1 VIFHITTQAEADA
14 ALAAGEYEPRGFG
27 EEGFIHCA
35 HGHQVSGVLD
45 RYFRG
50 RTGLVM
56 LTIDPSRL
64 ACPVVEENLA
74 GGAELFP
81 HVYGRLPVSAIVA
94 ITPLPFT
101 DTSTRTM

>member
-1 VIFHITTQAEADA
+1 MIFHITTQAEADA
-14 ALAAGEYEPRGFG
+14 ALASGEYEPQGFAQ
-27 EEGFIHCA
+27 EGFIHCA
-35 HGHQVSGVLD
+35 YGHQVIGVLG

-56 LTIDPSRL
+56 LTIDPAKLSS
-64 ACPVVEENLA
+64 PVVDENLA

-81 HVYGRLPVSAIVA
+81 HIYGRLPMAAVVG

-101 DTSTRTM
+101 DPPRS

>member
-14 ALAAGEYEPRGFG
+14 ALAAGEYQPQGFAQ
-27 EEGFIHCA
+27 EGFIHCA
-35 HGHQVSGVLD
+35 YGRQVIGVLD

-56 LTIDPSRL
+56 LTIDPSKL
-64 ACPVVEENLA
+64 TCPVVEENLT
-74 GGAELFP
+74 GGAERFP
-81 HVYGRLPVSAIVA
+81 HIYGRLPMTAVVG

-101 DTSTRTM
+101 DTPARPM

>member
-1 VIFHITTQAEADA
+1 MIFHITTQAAVDA
-14 ALAAGEYEPRGFG
+14 ALAAGEYEPEAFARD
-27 EEGFIHCA
+27 GFIHCA
-35 HGHQVSGVLD
+35 HGHQVIGVLG

-64 ACPVVEENLA
+64 PFAVVEENLA
-74 GGAELFP
+74 GGSELFP
-81 HVYGRLPVSAIVA
+81 HLYGRLPMSAVVA

-101 DTSTRTM
+101 DAPDTVM

>member
-14 ALAAGEYEPRGFG
+14 ALAAGEYEPEAFARD
-27 EEGFIHCA
+27 GFIHCA
-35 HGHQVSGVLD
+35 HGHQVIGVLG

-56 LTIDPSRL
+56 LTIDPSL
-64 ACPVVEENLA
+64 LPMPVVEENLT
-74 GGAELFP
+74 GGSELFP
-81 HVYGRLPVSAIVA
+81 HIYGRLPMTAVVG

-101 DTSTRTM
+101 DSPDKLM